1 MIAEIPEEQWSE
13 VRQAWSA
20 ILFGGT
26 VNAFRGRPDDAETL
40 IRRCA
45 EMESSADHQERAAFH
60 LGRADLLLM
69 AGDPAHALEA
79 AELAFAER
87 ESMGI
92 TQEYSK
98 QSFVTAVEAALALGD
113 LAKAEELLAV
123 VRRCRPGAR
132 PSSCRRS
139 LLASRHS
146 SPPGRGDA
154 EEAERRFK
162 RATGLFRELALIF
175 YLGITQLEHGEWLA
189 TQERI
194 EEAEPLLAEAR
205 EMFERLEAKPWL
217 ERAARAT
224 GVSDKMRS

>member
-1 MIAEIPEEQWSE
+1 MIAEIPEEHWSE

-20 ILFGGT
+20 ILFAGT
-26 VNAFRGRPDDAETL
+26 VNAFRGRLDDAETL

-87 ESMGI
+87 ELMGI

-123 VRRCRPGAR
+123 VKALPPG
-132 PSSCRRS
+132 
-139 LLASRHS
+139 S
-146 SPPGRGDA
+146 SPQFLQAQSSRFQAQLAARRGDA

-162 RATGLFRELALIF
+162 RAAGLFRELALIF
-175 YLGITQLEHGEWLA
+175 YLGVTQLEHGEWLA

-224 GVSDKMRS
+224 GVSDKMRG